1 MGTPFNE
8 APLQTT
14 ELLNV
19 GEAELSYLVD
29 TAKIADANARQ
40 GHGVPVISRLASR
53 CPSEEAD
60 EYRGWFLKRSGAMR
74 YDAM

>member
-29 TAKIADANARQ
+29 TAKISDANARQ
-40 GHGVPVISRLASR
+40 GHGVPVSSRLASR
-53 CPSEEAD
+53 CLSEEAD
-60 EYRGWFLKRSGAMR
+60 EYRGWFLKWCGAMR
-74 YDAM
+74 YDVM